1 MDRLVKKSIL
11 INASKEAVWKVLTD
25 KEIIKEYLYGT
36 ETITDWKKGSSII
49 FTGSYEGYDYKDKG
63 TIMDIIPNEKLV
75 YTYWASMSGVEDI
88 PENYATVTYSLAEK
102 DGSTELTVMQA
113 DSPTESMHN
122 NSEKHW
128 PETLKQIKQIAER

>member
-1 MDRLVKKSIL
+1 MDRVVQKSIV
-11 INASKEAVWKVLTD
+11 INAPKEAVWKALTD

-36 ETITDWKKGSSII
+36 ETITDWKKGSPIT
-49 FTGSYEGYDYKDKG
+49 FTGSYEGYDYKDGG
-63 TIMDIIPNEKLV
+63 TILDIVANEQLV

-102 DGSTELTVMQA
+102 DGATELTVTQA
-113 DSPTESMHN
+113 NSPTESMHN

-128 PETLKQIKQIAER
+128 PETLKQIKEIVER